1 MAECRVGRAGW
12 LMATSATLVFA
23 ATGALAGP
31 PFTTDDPQPTDYK
44 QFEIYLYSE
53 GTHSAG
59 NTTGTLPG
67 IEINYGAA
75 PNLQVSIAIPL
86 AYDRGENHGARM
98 SYGATEIGVKYRL
111 IEEDETGWQPQ
122 VSFYPSA
129 EIPIGDS
136 DRPAGIGG
144 GHTRFFLP
152 LWTQKSFGPWT
163 TFGGGGYWINPG
175 KGDKNYWFA
184 GWAVQRQITPDFSLG
199 IEAFHQS
206 NDSVGGE
213 DSTGMNI
220 GAIYD
225 LTDRW
230 HLVGSIGTGL
240 QDRKTTNEFS
250 YYAAV
255 EWTPSAD

>member
-98 SYGATEIGVKYRL
+98 SYGATEIGVKYRF

-152 LWTQKSFGPWT
+152 LWTQKSFGQ
-163 TFGGGGYWINPG
+163 GQHS
-175 KGDKNYWFA
+175 A
-184 GWAVQRQITPDFSLG
+184 A
-199 IEAFHQS
+199 EA
-206 NDSVGGE
+206 
-213 DSTGMNI
+213 I
-220 GAIYD
+220 
-225 LTDRW
+225 
-230 HLVGSIGTGL
+230 GSIPARAT
-240 QDRKTTNEFS
+240 KTIGSPAGPCSGRSRRTSHWASKPFIKAMILS
-250 YYAAV
+250 AAKIA
-255 EWTPSAD
+255 PA

>member
-1 MAECRVGRAGW
+1 MIERRSRRGAWFVAIPLGFA
-12 LMATSATLVFA
+12 LMPTSV
-23 ATGALAGP
+23 LAGP
-31 PFTTDDPQPTDYK
+31 PFATDDPEPTTYK

-53 GTHSAG
+53 GTHAAD
-59 NTTGTLPG
+59 NTSGTLPG

-75 PNLQVSIAIPL
+75 PNLQVSIAIPF
-86 AYDRGENHGARM
+86 AYDAGENHGARV
-98 SYGATEIGVKYRL
+98 SYGATEIGVKYRF
-111 IEEDETGWQPQ
+111 IDEDEAGWRPQ

-144 GHTRFFLP
+144 GHARFFMP
-152 LWTQKSFGPWT
+152 LWAQKSFGPWT

-199 IEAFHQS
+199 LEVFHQS

-213 DSTGMNI
+213 EATGMGI

-225 LTDRW
+225 LSDRW

-240 QDRKTTNEFS
+240 EDRKATNQFT
-250 YYAAV
+250 YYAAI